1 VEKLKIEREHL
12 KEKLAEMKKSGFD
25 YLEKI
30 TAVDYSDHL
39 DVIYMLE
46 NIEESKEE
54 IVEVTIPAN
63 DAWVPSVMKLFLAA
77 DWYERELSEMF
88 GVNIIGR
95 SAERLLLEK
104 WDGKSPPLRKSFQ
117 WGMPY
122 EEGAK

>member
-1 VEKLKIEREHL
+1 MKIEREQL
-12 KEKLAEMKKSGFD
+12 KEKLAEMKKAGFD

-54 IVEVTIPAN
+54 IVEVTMPAD

-77 DWYERELSEMF
+77 DWYEREMSEMF
-88 GVNIIGR
+88 GINIVGR
-95 SAERLLLEK
+95 NAERLLLEK
-104 WDGKSPPLRKSFQ
+104 WDGKKPPLRKSFQ
-117 WGMPY
+117 WRMPY